1 MTNIPKKT
9 IIVSAGPAAT
19 GKNTFSTGVLL
30 NLNHAKKGSLAV
42 ELLMVMEKKEG
53 KTFQRIPLAGN
64 NYIAY
69 LNGLSPAVA
78 AVIKKLRD
86 DALVEHLV
94 RNGFGWLRDAEKPFE
109 HLDDRHFPLL

>member
-9 IIVSAGPAAT
+9 IIVSAGLAAK
-19 GKNTFSTGVLL
+19 GKNTYSTGVLL
-30 NLNHAKKGSLAV
+30 NFNNPKKGPV
-42 ELLMVMEKKEG
+42 TIELLMIMERKEG
-53 KTFQRIPLAGN
+53 KAFQRIPLAGT

-69 LNGLSPAVA
+69 LNGLPPAVA

-86 DALVEHLV
+86 DALVDHLV

-109 HLDDRHFPLL
+109 HLDER